1 MFPIKDNNPSKTFPF
16 VNWLIILSNIIV
28 FIYELRLGEK
38 ATMLFDDFA
47 LTPSKI
53 PAINLDTI
61 LSPQITIYA
70 TFLTNTFLHGGF
82 GHLIGNMWT
91 LFIFGDNVEDRMGH
105 SRYLLF
111 YLLSGIIASFTHFYL
126 YQDSTVPA
134 IGASGAIS
142 AIMGAYMF
150 LFPKAKIIFFIPIFF
165 IIPLFIPIPAFIY
178 LAFWFL
184 GQFYNGTLTY
194 YMGESSTGIAFWAHI
209 GGFISGAI
217 LFRLFLKPKRKKEKI
232 YY

>member
-1 MFPIKDNNPSKTFPF
+1 MFPIKDNNPSQTFPF
-16 VNWLIILSNIIV
+16 VNWLIIIANIAAFV
-28 FIYELRLGEK
+28 YEVKLGEN
-38 ATMLFDDFA
+38 AAAFIDEFA

-53 PAINLDTI
+53 PAINFDT
-61 LSPQITIYA
+61 LFSPQITIYS
-70 TFLTNTFLHGGF
+70 TFLTNTFLHGGI
-82 GHLIGNMWT
+82 GHILGNMWT

-105 SRYLLF
+105 FRYLLF
-111 YLLSGIIASFTHFYL
+111 YLLSGVIASFTHFYL

-134 IGASGAIS
+134 LGASGAIS
-142 AIMGAYMF
+142 AVMGAYMF

-178 LAFWFL
+178 LAFWFV

-209 GGFISGAI
+209 GGFVSGAI
-217 LFRLFLKPKRKKEKI
+217 LFSFFLKSKKRKKKFS
-232 YY
+232 Y